1 MASAH
6 NAEADTD
13 LSGLRFEAVSGNIGA
28 WARGFA
34 LDAPD
39 NASLKE
45 RLQLALAEYGVLFFD
60 FGRIPDF
67 EEYLGFASLFGKVQG
82 KFGQVVKDRQGEETP
97 YIDSARNPMKQFR
110 INHWHADGGPFA
122 VPPLAAILLAY
133 EVPEAGGDTM
143 WASMYAAYDA
153 LSPHMQRML
162 DGMRILNNNDRT
174 SFLEPK
180 EHVHP
185 AVVVNPIT
193 GRKCLFVDPN
203 YTARFVDVP
212 DRESEVLLQF
222 LFEHINTPEF
232 HVRLRWKPG
241 HAAVWHQQV
250 TKHRGVDDFIGTRKL
265 QRHTVDGAPLIGAGV

>member
-1 MASAH
+1 MATASKTGSEITLERA
-6 NAEADTD
+6 T
-13 LSGLRFEAVSGNIGA
+13 GAVGA
-28 WARGFA
+28 WVRGFELGAPGNEA
-34 LDAPD
+34 L
-39 NASLKE
+39 SE
-45 RLQLALAEYGVLFFD
+45 RLQRELAENGVLFFD

-67 EEYLGFASLFGKVQG
+67 GEFHAFASLFGAVQG
-82 KFGQVVKDRQGEETP
+82 KFGQVVKDRKVPETP
-97 YIDSARNPMKQFR
+97 YIDSDQTPMKPFR
-110 INHWHADGGPFA
+110 INHWHADGGPLP
-122 VPPLAAILLAY
+122 VPPRAAVLMAC

-143 WASMYAAYDA
+143 WASMTAAYDA

-162 DGMRILNNNDRT
+162 DGMQIVNNNERT

-193 GRKCLFVDPN
+193 GRKCLFVDTN

-212 DRESEVLLQF
+212 ERESDALLQF

-241 HAAVWHQQV
+241 YAAVWHQQV
-250 TKHRGVDDFIGTRKL
+250 VKHRGVADFEGPRKL
-265 QRHTVDGAPLIGAGV
+265 QRHTVEGEPLIGANA

>member
-1 MASAH
+1 MATATSIG
-6 NAEADTD
+6 TS
-13 LSGLRFEAVSGNIGA
+13 LSCERVSGHIGA
-28 WARGFA
+28 WVRGFD
-34 LDAPD
+34 LGAPGNPAQAD
-39 NASLKE
+39 M
-45 RLQLALAEYGVLFFD
+45 LQRALAEHGVLFFD

-67 EEYLGFASLFGKVQG
+67 DEYLGFAGLFGKVQG
-82 KFGQVVKDRQGEETP
+82 RFDQIVKDRKGEETP
-97 YIDSARNPMKQFR
+97 FIDSARNPMREFR
-110 INHWHADGGPFA
+110 INHWHSDGGPFP
-122 VPPLAAILLAY
+122 VPPLAAILMAY

-174 SFLEPK
+174 TFLEPK
-180 EHVHP
+180 EHIHP

-193 GRKCLFVDPN
+193 GRKCLFVDSN

-212 DRESEVLLQF
+212 ERESDVLLQF

-241 HAAVWHQQV
+241 YCAVWHQQV
-250 TKHRGVDDFIGTRKL
+250 TKHRGVDDFTGTRKL
-265 QRHTVDGAPLIGAGV
+265 QRHTVDGEPLIGASA